1 MSRLPAAQRREQLLD
16 VAAQLFSTKGYAGAT
31 TAQIA
36 KVAGIT
42 EPIIYR
48 HFKSKRD
55 LFVALIERTGRRTL
69 EQWETDLQGVDDP
82 GARLMKIIGENPM
95 VTEQGRDGYR
105 VLLQSISEVDDQ
117 LIHKAV
123 SDHMT
128 RLHAF
133 ITREIE
139 RAQEAHKVTAR
150 FSATVIAWVLVN
162 VGMGYGV
169 LTAMGVPG
177 HGFDSSGTHVKDV
190 LARILVG
197 RDGQKPDASE
207 ADRSDKNETF
217 NPGPG
222 K

>member
-16 VAAQLFSTKGYAGAT
+16 VAAQLFSEKGYAGAT

-36 KVAGIT
+36 KEAGIT

-55 LFVALIERTGRRTL
+55 LFVALIERTGRQTL
-69 EQWETDLQGVDDP
+69 EQWETELKDTEDP
-82 GARLMKIIGENPM
+82 GARLMKIIGDNPM
-95 VTEQGRDGYR
+95 VSEKGRAGYR
-105 VLLQSISEVDDQ
+105 VLLQSISEVDDA

-123 SDHMT
+123 SDHMM

-139 RAQEAHKVTAR
+139 RAQEAHKVTTR
-150 FSATVIAWVLVN
+150 FSAGVIAWVLVN

-169 LTAMGVPG
+169 LTAMSVPG
-177 HGFDSSGTHVKDV
+177 HGFDASGVHVKDV

-197 RDGQKPDASE
+197 RDKQKDAGNG
-207 ADRSDKNETF
+207 ADTNNNERF
-217 NPGPG
+217 DPGSSQ
-222 K
+222 